1 MPQNRQRRSERHRE
15 PAYEAQPAAPGFP
28 GQPSVQRY
36 EEARAS
42 YGDEYAPLEPVYAPM
57 EDQAYEPLPESWEET
72 APRRRFGLYHAVFFI
87 SLLII
92 AGMAAFVVRSA
103 LPAAE
108 FEHRRA
114 TMRQNII
121 FEGVTVDGLPIG
133 GLTRQQAAQ
142 KVQGTGGGSRP
153 LSLNLHVDGAVY
165 TLTEKEIPYGRS
177 VDEVLDAAYAV
188 GRQGFPWMIGSD
200 KTPFDI
206 RWEHTLHIAKAG
218 MALQTKAAYSDEALR
233 SLSEGLARAASREPV
248 NAQLASFDF
257 DTRAFSVTRDE
268 AGTSLSAQTV
278 YDALSKALKAGQTE
292 GDIILYSEP
301 VMPSVTAV
309 ELQNNLNMI
318 SSFTTQA
325 TSDALRNENIA
336 LAAAAIHGLA
346 IMPGESFS
354 FNQMVGQ
361 RTPQRGY
368 RMAPAIA
375 GGQTVDEI
383 GGGVCQVSSTLFNA
397 AAMAD
402 MSIVTRE
409 PHAWPSNYVD
419 MGLDATVNWPNLDFV
434 FRNDTGSPV
443 FIAADFRGRK
453 LTVELYG
460 LRADSAESIILQ
472 TELIASTPPPADPE
486 YRQNASLFPG
496 TRQEVKKARTGYL
509 VDTYRVYLRDGVP
522 YRREKLFT
530 SNYPAIRQVIE
541 YN

>member
-1 MPQNRQRRSERHRE
+1 MPQDRKRRSERHQ
-15 PAYEAQPAAPGFP
+15 PQAYEALPMSPGYA
-28 GQPSVQRY
+28 GRPSAERY
-36 EEARAS
+36 GDMQAS
-42 YGDEYAPLEPVYAPM
+42 FGDEYAPPAPVHIPP
-57 EDQAYEPLPESWEET
+57 EDQAYQSDIWTEEEP
-72 APRRRFGLYHAVFFI
+72 APRRRPGPYHILFFI
-87 SLLII
+87 CLLTLL
-92 AGMAAFVVRSA
+92 GMAAFVVRSA

-114 TMRQNII
+114 VMKQSII
-121 FEGVTVDGLPIG
+121 FDGVTVDGLPIG
-133 GLTRQQAAQ
+133 GLTRQQAVQ

-153 LSLNLHVDGAVY
+153 LSLNLRIDGAVY

-177 VDEVLDAAYAV
+177 VAEVIDAAYAV

-206 RWEHTLHIAKAG
+206 RWEHALHIAKTG

-233 SLSEGLARAASREPV
+233 SLSDQLAQAASREPV

-257 DTRAFSVTRDE
+257 NTRSFSVTRDE
-268 AGTSLSAQTV
+268 AGACLSAQTV
-278 YDALSKALKAGQTE
+278 YEALSKALNAGQTE
-292 GDIILYSEP
+292 GDIVLYSEP
-301 VMPSVTAV
+301 VMPSLTSV
-309 ELQNNLNMI
+309 ELQNSLRLI

-354 FNQMVGQ
+354 FNGVVGR
-361 RTPQRGY
+361 RTPERGY

-434 FRNDTGSPV
+434 FRNDTRSPV

-460 LRADSAESIILQ
+460 LRADTAESIILQ

-496 TRQEVKKARTGYL
+496 TQQEVKKPRTGYL
-509 VDTYRVYLRDGVP
+509 VETYRVYLRDGVP
-522 YRREKLFT
+522 YRREKLF
-530 SNYPAIRQVIE
+530 SSDYPVIRQVIE

>member
-15 PAYEAQPAAPGFP
+15 PAYEAQPMAR
-28 GQPSVQRY
+28 RY
-36 EEARAS
+36 EDARAS
-42 YGDEYAPLEPVYAPM
+42 FDDVYVPLETVYTPP
-57 EDQAYEPLPESWEET
+57 EDQFYRPFPEAGEDL
-72 APRRRFGLYHAVFFI
+72 APPRRFGPYHAVFFI
-87 SLLII
+87 SLLFIF
-92 AGMAAFVVRSA
+92 GMAAFVVRSA

-114 TMRQNII
+114 VMKQNII
-121 FEGVTVDGLPIG
+121 FEGVTADGLPIG

-142 KVQGTGGGSRP
+142 RIQGTGGGSRP

-200 KTPFDI
+200 RTPFDI
-206 RWEHTLHIAKAG
+206 RWEHTLHIAKTG
-218 MALQTKAAYSDEALR
+218 MALQTKAAFSEEALR
-233 SLSEGLARAASREPV
+233 SLSEQLARAASREPV

-257 DTRAFSVTRDE
+257 NTRSFSVTRDE
-268 AGTSLSAQTV
+268 AGASLSAQTV

-309 ELQNNLNMI
+309 ELQNSLRLI
-318 SSFTTQA
+318 SSFTTQV

-354 FNQMVGQ
+354 FNKTVGQ
-361 RTPQRGY
+361 RTPERGY

-383 GGGVCQVSSTLFNA
+383 GGGVCQVSGTLFNA

-460 LRADSAESIILQ
+460 LRADTSQSIILE
-472 TELIASTPPPADPE
+472 TELIVSTPPPADPE
-486 YRQNASLFPG
+486 YRQNTSLFPG
-496 TRQEVKKARTGYL
+496 TRQEVKKPRTGYL

-530 SNYPAIRQVIE
+530 SNYPVIRQVIE

>member
-1 MPQNRQRRSERHRE
+1 MPQDRKRRSERHQPQANE
-15 PAYEAQPAAPGFP
+15 PQAIARGYAGPP
-28 GQPSVQRY
+28 
-36 EEARAS
+36 EARQYRNMQAS
-42 YGDEYAPLEPVYAPM
+42 FEDEYPPSELAYTPQ
-57 EDQAYEPLPESWEET
+57 EDRTLLPFPETGEERV
-72 APRRRFGLYHAVFFI
+72 PRKRPGPYHAVFFLC
-87 SLLII
+87 LLTL
-92 AGMAAFVVRSA
+92 AGMIVFAARSA
-103 LPAAE
+103 SPAAE
-108 FEHRRA
+108 FERRRA
-114 TMRQNII
+114 AMRQNII
-121 FEGVTVDGLPIG
+121 FEGVTADGQPIG

-142 KVQGTGGGSRP
+142 RMQGAGGTSRP
-153 LSLNLHVDGAVY
+153 LALNLRVDGAVY

-200 KTPFDI
+200 RTPFDI
-206 RWEHTLHIAKAG
+206 RWEHALHIAQAG
-218 MALQTKAAYSDEALR
+218 MAFQTKAAYSDEALR
-233 SLSEGLARAASREPV
+233 SLSEQLAKAASREPV

-257 DTRAFSVTRDE
+257 DARSFSVTRDE
-268 AGTSLSAQTV
+268 AGARLSAQAV
-278 YDALSKALKAGQTE
+278 YEALSKALGAGQTQ
-292 GDIILYSEP
+292 GDIVLTSEP
-301 VMPSVTAV
+301 VMPSLTAV
-309 ELQNNLNMI
+309 ELQNSLRLI

-361 RTPQRGY
+361 RTSERGY

-434 FRNDTGSPV
+434 FRNDTREPV
-443 FIAADFRGRK
+443 FIAADFRGKK

-460 LRADSAESIILQ
+460 LRTDTAESVILE
-472 TELIASTPPPADPE
+472 TELIASTPPPPDPE

-496 TRQEVKKARTGYL
+496 TQQEIKKPRTGYM
-509 VDTYRVYLRDGVP
+509 VDTYRVYLREGVP
-522 YRREKLFT
+522 YRRVKLFT
-530 SNYPAIRQVIE
+530 SNYPVIRQVIE

>member
-1 MPQNRQRRSERHRE
+1 M
-15 PAYEAQPAAPGFP
+15 
-28 GQPSVQRY
+28 QRY
-36 EEARAS
+36 EKARAS

-72 APRRRFGLYHAVFFI
+72 APRRRFGLYHAVFFV

-121 FEGVTVDGLPIG
+121 FDGVTVDGLPVG

-206 RWEHTLHIAKAG
+206 RWEHTLYIAKAG

-248 NAQLASFDF
+248 NAQLTSFDF

-268 AGTSLSAQTV
+268 AGTDRKSTRLNS
-278 YDALSKALKAGQTE
+278 SHILKSTSYAVFC
-292 GDIILYSEP
+292 LRSE
-301 VMPSVTAV
+301 
-309 ELQNNLNMI
+309 E
-318 SSFTTQA
+318 
-325 TSDALRNENIA
+325 RR
-336 LAAAAIHGLA
+336 
-346 IMPGESFS
+346 
-354 FNQMVGQ
+354 VGKEC
-361 RTPQRGY
+361 RSR
-368 RMAPAIA
+368 
-375 GGQTVDEI
+375 
-383 GGGVCQVSSTLFNA
+383 
-397 AAMAD
+397 
-402 MSIVTRE
+402 
-409 PHAWPSNYVD
+409 W
-419 MGLDATVNWPNLDFV
+419 
-434 FRNDTGSPV
+434 SP
-443 FIAADFRGRK
+443 
-453 LTVELYG
+453 YH
-460 LRADSAESIILQ
+460 
-472 TELIASTPPPADPE
+472 
-486 YRQNASLFPG
+486 
-496 TRQEVKKARTGYL
+496 
-509 VDTYRVYLRDGVP
+509 
-522 YRREKLFT
+522 
-530 SNYPAIRQVIE
+530 
-541 YN
+541 